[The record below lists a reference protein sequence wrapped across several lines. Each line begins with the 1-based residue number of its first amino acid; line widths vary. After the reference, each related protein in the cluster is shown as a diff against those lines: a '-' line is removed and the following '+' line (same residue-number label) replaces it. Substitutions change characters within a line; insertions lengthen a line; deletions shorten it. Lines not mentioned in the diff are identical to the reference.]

1 MTNLELQ
8 MGQLAGQM
16 TMSVQLRWLLV
27 DQRLVQLWWLLVDQ
41 RLVQKLL
48 LQRLELSDQMLVKKT

>member
-1 MTNLELQ
+1 

-16 TMSVQLRWLLV
+16 TMPVQLRWLLV

>member
-16 TMSVQLRWLLV
+16 TMPVQLRWLLV
-27 DQRLVQLWWLLVDQ
+27 DQRLVQKLLLVDQ
-41 RLVQKLL
+41 RLVQKLQ